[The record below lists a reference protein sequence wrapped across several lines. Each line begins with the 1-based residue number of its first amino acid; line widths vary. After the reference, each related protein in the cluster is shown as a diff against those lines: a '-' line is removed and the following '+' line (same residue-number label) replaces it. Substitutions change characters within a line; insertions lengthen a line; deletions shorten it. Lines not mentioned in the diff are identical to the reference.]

1 MFFYDEILQLHINLS
16 PLLISSRVL
25 KAARNTGVQLTWNSK
40 GEICGVSYADKEALS
55 RDLGITN
62 LSVRDFMALV
72 CREPKVASSEFA
84 EWLIDRYT
92 LSETRQCFD
101 SQNKFVEMPISRPAW
116 FRLEDV
122 DDRGLPRRTSS
133 SYSPGLWKFWSPG
146 DIGFTSAAMRSFV
159 TSSGTCSL
167 DLGIPTFAKHPM
179 IMIRECYQAREPEI
193 TSPIHSIWNEY
204 ECLTQKK
211 DDVAIR
217 EFFASLQVKEQ
228 DVGSTFNEFVN
239 NKEKEMWYDLAGKK
253 RLLAEDFAG
262 LLKIDESIIG
272 KCLSAEP
279 DESTTFVTGHA
290 HPDADAIVSAIFEAV
305 RRSLLLPPGKTVLPS
320 VECLPREVAHV
331 LGLKIAKLLRI
342 GTNSNNALGPQ
353 NEIVLVDTHT
363 IDRSHVHLV
372 RSIIDHHIIKEQFP
386 YYVAL
391 SQDVSWSSTLQ
402 VYIKILGSGMD
413 LDARAAKILA
423 EATKLEAEPEL
434 LHRMSELDRLA
445 LKRLETLAGG
455 NTESYAD
462 LMRIMTASGDME
474 EMFYKDY
481 KETTYGF
488 AVVKCKVPQDYNQI
502 SRSNN
507 LHRNL
512 PLTIVKQ
519 TVYNDEFTFVL
530 SETISMIF
538 NDKFHDKGFT
548 AAVKTIIGEACKAF
562 HGAKLVFISDTVV
575 AVKGVRHQTPR
586 LLLMPLIEDVVKE
599 HLRFVHSKTL
609 GMYVSCGFFNRLTG
623 MYADEREVEV
633 CSQISFKDVKALLAS
648 SCNTSFMTLPQYWI
662 AYEEFASRRDEF
674 ALKSLRDKT
683 YVELLDTVIL
693 NRADVKNGSLKAI
706 TVNIMEASPALIRP
720 EDGDQETGIPRKIL
734 SPNMYRDPS
743 LWRYWSPDA
752 DENVAT
758 RGHIFIMDQSC
769 IDLKIGPNERT
780 KNLTF
785 RPIYCD
791 IPDIAYSIS
800 PDATRTWIQVV
811 INPRLFSIFDM

>member
-1 MFFYDEILQLHINLS
+1 MFFYDDTLQLHVNLS
-16 PLLISSRVL
+16 PLLVSSRVL
-25 KAARNTGVQLTWNSK
+25 QAARNAEVQLTWNSK
-40 GEICGVSYADKEALS
+40 GEICGVSHADKEALS
-55 RDLGITN
+55 RELGITN

-72 CREPKVASSEFA
+72 SREPRVASSEFA
-84 EWLIDRYT
+84 EWLTDRYT
-92 LSETRQCFD
+92 LSDTRQCFD
-101 SQNKFVEMPISRPAW
+101 SQNKLVEMPISRPAW

-122 DDRGLPRRTSS
+122 DDRGLPKRTSS
-133 SYSPGLWKFWSPG
+133 FNSPGLWKFWSPG
-146 DIGFTSAAMRSFV
+146 HTDFTSAAVRGFV

-167 DLGIPTFAKHPM
+167 DLGIPAFAKHPM
-179 IMIRECYQAREPEI
+179 IMIRECYQAREPEEI
-193 TSPIHSIWNEY
+193 SPIHSLWNEY
-204 ECLTQKK
+204 EYLMHRK
-211 DDVAIR
+211 DDAAIR
-217 EFFASLQVKEQ
+217 AFFASLRIDEQ
-228 DVGSTFNEFVN
+228 DIGNTFNELVN
-239 NKEKEMWYDLAGKK
+239 EKEREMWYDLAGKK

-262 LLKIDESIIG
+262 LLKINESMIG

-279 DESTTFVTGHA
+279 DKSTTFVMGHA
-290 HPDADAIVSAIFEAV
+290 RPDADAIVSAIFEAV
-305 RRSLLLPPGKTVLPS
+305 RRSLLFRPEKTALPL

-331 LGLKIAKLLRI
+331 LGSEIAKLLRV
-342 GTNSNNALGPQ
+342 GTSSDDAPGPQ
-353 NEIVLVDTHT
+353 NSIVLVDTHT
-363 IDRSHVHLV
+363 IDCSHLHLV
-372 RSIIDHHIIKEQFP
+372 RSIIDHHIIKEKFP

-391 SQDVSWSSTLQ
+391 SQGVSWSSTLQ

-413 LDARAAKILA
+413 LDGSAAKILA

-434 LHRMSELDRLA
+434 MHRMSEIDRLA
-445 LKRLETLAGG
+445 LKRLETIAGG

-462 LMRIMTASGDME
+462 LMRIMIASQDVE

-488 AVVKCKVPQDYNQI
+488 AVVKCNVPQDYNQI
-502 SRSNN
+502 SKSNN

-519 TVYNDEFTFVL
+519 TVYDNEFTFVS

-538 NDKFHDKGFT
+538 NDRFHDKGFT
-548 AAVKTIIGEACKAF
+548 TAVKTIIGEACKAF
-562 HGAKLVFISDTVV
+562 HGAKSVFTSDTVV
-575 AVKGVRHQTPR
+575 TVKGVRYQTPR

-599 HLRFVHSKTL
+599 HLRFVHSKKL
-609 GMYVSCGFFNRLTG
+609 GMYVSCGFFNRNAG
-623 MYADEREVEV
+623 MYADGREVEV

-648 SCNTSFMTLPQYWI
+648 SRNTSFMTLPQYWI
-662 AYEEFASRRDEF
+662 AYEEFASRGHEL
-674 ALKSLRDKT
+674 ALKSLRDNH

-693 NRADVKNGSLKAI
+693 HRADVKNGSSKAV

-734 SPNMYRDPS
+734 SPNMYGDPS

-800 PDATRTWIQVV
+800 PDASGTWIQVV
-811 INPRLFSIFDM
+811 INPRLFSMFDL

>member
-1 MFFYDEILQLHINLS
+1 MFFYDKILQLHINLS
-16 PLLISSRVL
+16 PLLITSRVL
-25 KAARNTGVQLTWNSK
+25 KAARKTGVQLTWNNK
-40 GEICGVSYADKEALS
+40 GEICSVSYAEKEALS
-55 RDLGITN
+55 RELGITN

-72 CREPKVASSEFA
+72 RRESKVASSEFA

-101 SQNKFVEMPISRPAW
+101 SQNEFVEMPISRPAW

-122 DDRGLPRRTSS
+122 DDRGLPGRTSS
-133 SYSPGLWKFWSPG
+133 SNSPGLWKFWSPG
-146 DIGFTSAAMRSFV
+146 HTEFTSAAMRSFV
-159 TSSGTCSL
+159 TSSGSCSL
-167 DLGIPTFAKHPM
+167 DLGIPAFAKHPM
-179 IMIRECYQAREPEI
+179 IMIRECYQARELEKI
-193 TSPIHSIWNEY
+193 SPIHSIWNEY
-204 ECLTQKK
+204 EYLTQRK

-217 EFFASLQVKEQ
+217 KFFASLQVEEQ
-228 DVGSTFNEFVN
+228 HIGSTFNEFLN
-239 NKEKEMWYDLAGKK
+239 DKEREMWYDLAGKK

-262 LLKIDESIIG
+262 LLMIDESMIG

-290 HPDADAIVSAIFEAV
+290 RPDADAIVSAIFEAV
-305 RRSLLLPPGKTVLPS
+305 RRSLLRPGNAALPR

-331 LGLKIAKLLRI
+331 LGLKIAKLLRV
-342 GTNSNNALGPQ
+342 GTSSNEELGPQ
-353 NEIVLVDTHT
+353 NAIVLVDTHT
-363 IDRSHVHLV
+363 IDRAHLHLV

-445 LKRLETLAGG
+445 LKRLETIAGG
-455 NTESYAD
+455 NTESYVD
-462 LMRIMTASGDME
+462 LMRIMTVSEDVE

-488 AVVKCKVPQDYNQI
+488 AVVKCNVPQDYSQI

-507 LHRNL
+507 MHRNL

-519 TVYNDEFTFVL
+519 TVYNNEFTFVS
-530 SETISMIF
+530 SETILMTF
-538 NDKFHDKGFT
+538 NDRFHDKGFT
-548 AAVKTIIGEACKAF
+548 TAVKTIIGEACKAF
-562 HGAKLVFISDTVV
+562 HGAKSVFTSDTVV
-575 AVKGVRHQTPR
+575 TVKGVRHQTPR
-586 LLLMPLIEDVVKE
+586 LLLMPLIEDIVEE
-599 HLRFVHSKTL
+599 HLRFVHSETL
-609 GMYVSCGFFNRLTG
+609 GMYVSCGFFNRFAG
-623 MYADEREVEV
+623 MYADGRKVEV

-648 SCNTSFMTLPQYWI
+648 SRNTSFMTLPQYWI

-674 ALKSLRDKT
+674 VLKSLRDKT
-683 YVELLDTVIL
+683 YVELLDTMIL
-693 NRADVKNGSLKAI
+693 NRADVKNGSSKAVTI
-706 TVNIMEASPALIRP
+706 NIMEASPALIRP
-720 EDGDQETGIPRKIL
+720 EDGDKETGIPRKVL
-734 SPNMYRDPS
+734 SPNMYGDPS

-769 IDLKIGPNERT
+769 IDLKIRPDERT

-785 RPIYCD
+785 RPIYCE

-800 PDATRTWIQVV
+800 PDTTRAWIRVA
-811 INPRLFSIFDM
+811 INPRLFSIFDL